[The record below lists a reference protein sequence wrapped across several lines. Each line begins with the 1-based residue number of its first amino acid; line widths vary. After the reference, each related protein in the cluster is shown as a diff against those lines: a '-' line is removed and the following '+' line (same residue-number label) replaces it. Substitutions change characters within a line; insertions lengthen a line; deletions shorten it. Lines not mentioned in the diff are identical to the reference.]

1 MEPMELIGVR
11 LEVPAN
17 APVLMLRE
25 QADPHRILPI
35 YIGTPEASAIHFALE
50 GVVPPRPLTHDLLIA
65 VIGDLGASLVRVVI
79 TEVRDH
85 TFFAELHLRRGDDDL
100 TVSCRPSDAVAL
112 AVRVEAP
119 IFAST
124 AVLDEAAH
132 VAEGVD
138 EEAQGDE
145 DDATDADEILD
156 EFRSFIDQVNPE
168 DFGAS

>member
-17 APVLMLRE
+17 TPVLMLRE
-25 QADPHRILPI
+25 QAEPHRVLPI

-50 GVVPPRPLTHDLLIA
+50 GVIPPRPLTHDLLID
-65 VIGDLGASLVRVVI
+65 VLNELDASLDKVVI

-85 TFFAELHLRRGDDDL
+85 TFFAELHLRRGDMDL

-112 AVRVEAP
+112 AVRAQAP
-119 IFAST
+119 IFA
-124 AVLDEAAH
+124 APEVLDDAAH
-132 VAEGVD
+132 VP
-138 EEAQGDE
+138 EESEAADE
-145 DDATDADEILD
+145 DADADEILD

-168 DFGAS
+168 DFGQS

>member
-17 APVLMLRE
+17 SPVLMLRE
-25 QADPHRILPI
+25 QAEPHRILPI

-50 GVVPPRPLTHDLLIA
+50 GVLPPRPLTHDLLVNVLNELDA
-65 VIGDLGASLVRVVI
+65 ALKKVVI

-85 TFFAELHLRRGDDDL
+85 TFFAELHLRRGDVDL

-112 AVRVEAP
+112 AVRAQVP
-119 IFAST
+119 IFAAP
-124 AVLDEAAH
+124 AVLDTAAH
-132 VAEGVD
+132 LPEPPD
-138 EEAQGDE
+138 TGD
-145 DDATDADEILD
+145 DDADDADEILD

-168 DFGAS
+168 DFGPS

>member
-17 APVLMLRE
+17 TPVLMLRE
-25 QADPHRILPI
+25 QAEPHRILPI

-50 GVVPPRPLTHDLLIA
+50 GVIPPRPLTHDLLID
-65 VIGDLGASLVRVVI
+65 VLSEMDASLAKVVI

-85 TFFAELHLRRGDDDL
+85 TFFAELHLRRGDQDL

-112 AVRVEAP
+112 AVRVQAP
-119 IFAST
+119 IFA
-124 AVLDEAAH
+124 APEVLADAAH
-132 VAEGVD
+132 LP
-138 EEAQGDE
+138 EEPDAADDGD
-145 DDATDADEILD
+145 DADEILD

-168 DFGAS
+168 DFGQS